1 MSTLQKPSIN
11 RGRVTHSR
19 RKDRQILD
27 SLVLPCDHYLQAPD
41 MANCARRFSMKM
53 LILNMYHIFDSVAD
67 GAKPKQRNNLR
78 AFPNTSSA
86 VDQTS
91 AAAKHKS
98 NAGIKTTCPSAR
110 TTFPPN
116 IWGFSSSREMLSW
129 LRNSKMLRGF
139 YWQRFV
145 LDGGLS
151 ATRSG
156 GSAIMFSNHSNS
168 IFFHRLRLLASIGL
182 LMSIRR

>member
-1 MSTLQKPSIN
+1 
-11 RGRVTHSR
+11 
-19 RKDRQILD
+19 
-27 SLVLPCDHYLQAPD
+27 

-53 LILNMYHIFDSVAD
+53 ITLNMYHIFDSVAD

-86 VDQTS
+86 MNQPS

-110 TTFPPN
+110 TISPRIFGVSPA
-116 IWGFSSSREMLSW
+116 GREMLSW

-145 LDGGLS
+145 GAMLDGGLT

-156 GSAIMFSNHSNS
+156 GSAIMFSNHSNG
-168 IFFHRLRLLASIGL
+168 IFFHRLRPLAGIGL
-182 LMSIRR
+182 SMLIRR